1 MRLQLIVNVSAS
13 GVTPRVRVV
22 IAEAL
27 AARHDLEVVLTAA
40 RGHATEL
47 AAEAA
52 ADGRDAVVVLG
63 GDGTLNEAANGLAGT
78 ATALAV
84 MPGGS
89 TNVFARTIGVRP
101 DPVDA
106 TGQLLETL
114 QAWDE
119 RRDGHEALR
128 RRVGMGVVNG
138 RRFLFHL
145 GVGFD
150 AAVIDRVERRGVL
163 KRYAGHPVFVLAAV
177 QTLVRGYDRRR
188 PRFRIGVGEDGTE
201 DGTGDGYFAVFLNSD
216 PYTYLGRRPLHL
228 APGADLDSGLSVVA
242 FTALGAR
249 SLLGVAGRA
258 LGSGRRVARHPR
270 VWARQGLSAA
280 EVWSHTGAGP
290 VPYQVDGDYLGLAD
304 HLAVTHTPGVLELMV
319 PAVPATPSTPEPRR
333 RRLPLPRR
341 RGR

>member
-13 GVTPRVRVV
+13 AVTPRVRVV

-47 AAEAA
+47 AGEAA

-78 ATALAV
+78 STALAV

-89 TNVFARTIGVRP
+89 TNVFARTIGVLP

-119 RRDGHEALR
+119 GRAGAR

-163 KRYAGHPVFVLAAV
+163 KRYAGHPVFVVAAAG
-177 QTLVRGYDRRR
+177 TLLRGYDRHH
-188 PRFRIGVGEDGTE
+188 PRFRVESGEE
-201 DGTGDGYFAVFLNSD
+201 ALEAGYFAVFLNSD

-228 APGADLDSGLSVVA
+228 APGVDLDSGLSVVA
-242 FTALGAR
+242 FTSLSVR
-249 SLLGVAGRA
+249 SLLGVAGRS

-270 VWARQGLSAA
+270 VWARQGLASAELRA
-280 EVWSHTGAGP
+280 DLGAGP
-290 VPYQVDGDYLGLAD
+290 VPYQVDGDYLGLTE
-304 HLAVTHTPGVLELMV
+304 HLSIAHDPGVLDLLV
-319 PAVPATPSTPEPRR
+319 PVGQVTAPSPGRRWCWPRR
-333 RRLPLPRR
+333 RP
-341 RGR
+341 GR

>member
-13 GVTPRVRVV
+13 AVTPRVRVV
-22 IAEAL
+22 ISEAL
-27 AARHDLEVVLTAA
+27 AARHDLEMVLTAA
-40 RGHATEL
+40 RGHATAL

-63 GDGTLNEAANGLAGT
+63 GDGTLNEAANGLVGT
-78 ATALAV
+78 PTALAV

-89 TNVFARTIGVRP
+89 TNVFARTIGVLP

-106 TGQLLETL
+106 TGQLLDTL
-114 QAWDE
+114 QAWE
-119 RRDGHEALR
+119 EGREGVR
-128 RRVGMGVVNG
+128 RRVGMGVVDG

-163 KRYAGHPVFVLAAV
+163 KRYAGHPVFVLAAA
-177 QTLVRGYDRRR
+177 QTLLRGYDRSR
-188 PRFRIGVGEDGTE
+188 PRFRLESGEGGLET
-201 DGTGDGYFAVFLNSD
+201 GYFAVFLNSD

-228 APGADLDSGLSVVA
+228 APGTDLDSGLTVVA
-242 FTALGAR
+242 FSALGVR

-270 VWARQGLSAA
+270 VWSRSGVTSARLVA
-280 EVWSHTGAGP
+280 EAGAGP

-304 HLAVTHTPGVLELMV
+304 ELTIGHDPGVLDLLV
-319 PAVPATPSTPEPRR
+319 PLSPPPPG
-333 RRLPLPRR
+333 RRLPRPRLR
-341 RGR
+341 RDR

>member
-78 ATALAV
+78 PTALAV

-89 TNVFARTIGVRP
+89 TNVFARTIGVLP

-106 TGQLLETL
+106 TQQLLESL
-114 QAWDE
+114 QPWDE
-119 RRDGHEALR
+119 GRARVVRRA
-128 RRVGMGVVNG
+128 GMGEVNG

-177 QTLVRGYDRRR
+177 ETVLHGYDRRH
-188 PRFRIGVGEDGTE
+188 PRFSVRAGEDVLE
-201 DGTGDGYFAVFLNSD
+201 HGYFAVFLNSD

-228 APGADLDSGLSVVA
+228 APGADLDSGLSAVV
-242 FTALGAR
+242 FSRLGVR

-258 LGSGRRVARHPR
+258 LGSGRRVARHPH
-270 VWARQGLSAA
+270 VWARQGLAELTVEAA
-280 EVWSHTGAGP
+280 AGAGP
-290 VPYQVDGDYLGLAD
+290 VPYQVDGDYLGVAD
-304 HLAVTHTPGVLELMV
+304 RLTLRHV
-319 PAVPATPSTPEPRR
+319 PASIDLVVPVGREVTAPAGPWWRPRRPRR
-333 RRLPLPRR
+333 RRPP
-341 RGR
+341 GP

>member
-106 TGQLLETL
+106 TDQLLDTL
-114 QAWDE
+114 RAWDE
-119 RRDGHEALR
+119 GHAPVR
-128 RRVGMGVVNG
+128 RRAGMGEVNG

-163 KRYAGHPVFVLAAV
+163 KRYAGHPVFVLAAAE
-177 QTLVRGYDRRR
+177 TILRGYERRR
-188 PRFRIGVGEDGTE
+188 PRFSIRSGEDRL
-201 DGTGDGYFAVFLNSD
+201 DQGYFAVFLNSD

-242 FTALGAR
+242 FSRLGVR
-249 SLLGVAGRA
+249 SLTGVAGRA
-258 LGSGRRVARHPR
+258 LGSGRRVARHPH
-270 VWARQGLSAA
+270 VWARQGLTEAVVEA
-280 EVWSHTGAGP
+280 FPGPGP
-290 VPYQVDGDYLGLAD
+290 VPYQVDGDYLGLAERLNVR
-304 HLAVTHTPGVLELMV
+304 HV
-319 PAVPATPSTPEPRR
+319 PAVIDLVVPPAPEVTRPAPAG
-333 RRLPLPRR
+333 RRLRLPRR
-341 RGR
+341 GRPPGR

>member
-13 GVTPRVRVV
+13 AVTPRVRVV

-114 QAWDE
+114 RVWDE
-119 RRDGHEALR
+119 RRDGHEAVR
-128 RRVGMGVVNG
+128 RRVGMGMVNG

-150 AAVIDRVERRGVL
+150 AAVIDRVERRGAL
-163 KRYAGHPVFVLAAV
+163 KRYASHPVFVLAAV
-177 QTLVRGYDRRR
+177 QTVVRGYDRRR
-188 PRFRIGVGEDGTE
+188 PRFRVEAGGDGLE
-201 DGTGDGYFAVFLNSD
+201 EGYFAVFLNSD

-242 FTALGAR
+242 FSRLGVR
-249 SLLGVAGRA
+249 SLTGVAGRA
-258 LGSGRRVARHPR
+258 LGSGRRVARHPH
-270 VWARQGLSAA
+270 VWARQGLTEAVVEA
-280 EVWSHTGAGP
+280 FADPGP

-304 HLAVTHTPGVLELMV
+304 
-319 PAVPATPSTPEPRR
+319 
-333 RRLPLPRR
+333 RLTVRHV
-341 RGR
+341 